1 MFAQLRLS
9 LQGGAVA
16 EQGTPAYDILK
27 RQKVTEHNVIA
38 ISRLDDK
45 LWMIS
50 FLSYRTP
57 TKSFLQVART
67 FLLFPVG
74 DPSK

>member
-45 LWMIS
+45 L
-50 FLSYRTP
+50 
-57 TKSFLQVART
+57 
-67 FLLFPVG
+67 
-74 DPSK
+74 